1 MNKIMETKKRK
12 YVKPK
17 LTVAEWDFNE
27 AICEQQVT
35 IYSNCLNVHIP
46 ENGGIDAI
54 DNRGEYVAGDE
65 NSWNKWPNN

>member
-27 AICEQQVT
+27 AVCEESVYVQSPCIHV
-35 IYSNCLNVHIP
+35 
-46 ENGGIDAI
+46 IDDTEGQNHLDHRRTWSADQI
-54 DNRGEYVAGDE
+54 EW
-65 NSWNKWPNN
+65 NSWNSR

>member
-27 AICEQQVT
+27 AVCQQQG
-35 IYSNCLNVHIP
+35 IYNNSYCPIIDEPEGFTSTARVQTFEKIDWNRFPSN
-46 ENGGIDAI
+46 
-54 DNRGEYVAGDE
+54 
-65 NSWNKWPNN
+65 K

>member
-27 AICEQQVT
+27 AVCDQQVA
-35 IYSNCLNVHIP
+35 IYSYCPTIGGDSGTNTRKDLL
-46 ENGGIDAI
+46 ENAYDDNIDWH
-54 DNRGEYVAGDE
+54 RFTG
-65 NSWNKWPNN
+65 SR